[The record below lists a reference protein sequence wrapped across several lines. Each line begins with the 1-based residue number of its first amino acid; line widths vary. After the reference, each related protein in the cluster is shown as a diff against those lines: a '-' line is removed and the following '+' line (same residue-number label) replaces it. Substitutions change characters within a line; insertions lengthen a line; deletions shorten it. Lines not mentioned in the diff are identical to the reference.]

1 MFNTLS
7 EVNIVNPGKRKAYD
21 IKYDYKSDRF
31 VVNSK
36 FAEQNNLDTKG
47 FKLFQDQEGE
57 AVFVI
62 VPESDATI
70 YKRKRQDAKTKSAF
84 RCDEMKDLLGIGGNC
99 DIKFFANITNI
110 EGYRCFYL
118 SPIEENKEVVTEPA
132 II

>member
-7 EVNIVNPGKRKAYD
+7 EVKVVKPGKKKTYD
-21 IKYDYKSDRF
+21 IKYDHKADRF
-31 VVNSK
+31 TVNAK

-70 YKRKRQDAKTKSAF
+70 YKRTRQDAKVKSSF
-84 RCDEMKDLLGIGGNC
+84 RCDEMKKLLAIDGDF
-99 DIKFFANITNI
+99 DIKFNANITTI

-118 SPIEENKEVVTEPA
+118 SPVEEKQTQVVEPA